1 MSARP
6 DWNAG
11 LLAAQ
16 PLPWLPHCQTA
27 LVESRGPGGTHHNY
41 NITYFMMTLVKIA
54 FLILNNV
61 STLHYFF
68 CFKFKIFLNFFDM

>member
-1 MSARP
+1 MTWSVSPSVWPDVISCHGVLIMSARP

-27 LVESRGPGGTHHNY
+27 LVESRGPGGKQLQY
-41 NITYFMMTLVKIA
+41 Y
-54 FLILNNV
+54 
-61 STLHYFF
+61 
-68 CFKFKIFLNFFDM
+68 IFHDDISKDSISYY